1 MDISSHVQTARID
14 MLISWDSGAQK
25 AIPTA
30 YKISINGEGAA
41 KLTIPNGEKFGAVAS
56 YNMAHPIV
64 SHLWDDV
71 ESFDILSWEPIEID
85 GLTSVI
91 PNWKE
96 KLQYIYKDGNEYM
109 PHGDY
114 VLSQVLVGV
123 GEIFTEYLAKMRYIG
138 PIRKILPRNYERVI
152 SRHDTRWFDGTA
164 AWDTILHAS
173 DGFVTRVGTWLEDPD
188 RLNTGYGIKIQRYRE
203 VDMASPFALSIGQGT
218 LTQDIDDIKKAFMA
232 FPERRKVRIVD
243 ANTRHEYSLHDLG
256 VGISQ
261 LTPVVITALHPA
273 TKLMVVEQPEL
284 HIHPKVQTGLG
295 DLFISQANLIAE
307 RESQFLIETHSEH
320 LILRILRRIREFY
333 EGEPLPDELKISH
346 EDLSIVYVENSD
358 DGVLI
363 TPIGVDETGEF
374 TSRWPKGFFD
384 ERAEELF

>member
-1 MDISSHVQTARID
+1 TERGGEHLNLGGFRNLVHGRDTSRHITLAFELDLSERDLSTYGGPEAMDISSHVQTARID

-114 VLSQVLVGV
+114 VLSQVLV
-123 GEIFTEYLAKMRYIG
+123 
-138 PIRKILPRNYERVI
+138 
-152 SRHDTRWFDGTA
+152 
-164 AWDTILHAS
+164 
-173 DGFVTRVGTWLEDPD
+173 
-188 RLNTGYGIKIQRYRE
+188 
-203 VDMASPFALSIGQGT
+203 
-218 LTQDIDDIKKAFMA
+218 
-232 FPERRKVRIVD
+232 
-243 ANTRHEYSLHDLG
+243 
-256 VGISQ
+256 
-261 LTPVVITALHPA
+261 
-273 TKLMVVEQPEL
+273 
-284 HIHPKVQTGLG
+284 
-295 DLFISQANLIAE
+295 
-307 RESQFLIETHSEH
+307 
-320 LILRILRRIREFY
+320 
-333 EGEPLPDELKISH
+333 
-346 EDLSIVYVENSD
+346 
-358 DGVLI
+358 
-363 TPIGVDETGEF
+363 
-374 TSRWPKGFFD
+374 
-384 ERAEELF
+384 